1 MTVAER
7 SPLLRWWRKLERLAP
22 VAGLALVVAA
32 AILAPQS
39 PQGGEETE
47 RRHARIRGAFEAV
60 PLRLG
65 DWIGEDQPLP
75 PAAVEMLR
83 PNAVLSRDYRRLG
96 DPARLSVSIIHCGD
110 VRDMGSHYPPIC
122 YPAHGWSLR
131 SESASSQAGLPEAW
145 VTDAAR
151 ESGPVGTPSSLT
163 LGSTQLPCRIYRFSR
178 MLDSLTEA
186 RMTVVNAFILPS
198 GEWRSDLESI
208 REASERR
215 RLAAEGVAQIQLVMS
230 GWPDAVA
237 AVELADEFLAMLPR
251 GVFVSLGW
259 SSDDDDGSDDE
270 SMEPRDE

>member
-1 MTVAER
+1 MTNSER
-7 SPLLRWWRKLERLAP
+7 SPLLNGWRKLERLAP
-22 VAGLALVVAA
+22 IAGLSLVVAV
-32 AILAPQS
+32 AILAPQA

-47 RRHARIRGAFEAV
+47 RRHARIRLAFESV

-96 DPARLSVSIIHCGD
+96 DPARISVSIIHCGD

-131 SESASSQAGLPEAW
+131 NESASDRAGLPEAW
-145 VTDAAR
+145 STDTAGAR
-151 ESGPVGTPSSLT
+151 GPVGMQGSLT
-163 LGSTQLPCRIYRFSR
+163 LGGDRLPCRIYRFSR

-186 RMTVVNAFILPS
+186 RMTVVNVFILPS

-230 GWPDAVA
+230 GWPDAA
-237 AVELADEFLAMLPR
+237 AAMELAEEFLAELPPR
-251 GVFVSLGW
+251 IFLSMGW
-259 SSDDDDGSDDE
+259 QPPDADGP
-270 SMEPRDE
+270 MKPRDE